1 VQETTDA
8 VAELRAANL
17 PVGGV
22 IVNLVRPQDLD
33 EEARANL
40 LAGTVDQTALAKA
53 LNAAGIDASPA
64 LVQSL
69 VDEGRDH
76 AERRRLEDS
85 QRALVEQIGI
95 PTYELAKLA
104 GGVDLG
110 GLYELAESLCEQ
122 GLA

>member
-1 VQETTDA
+1 
-8 VAELRAANL
+8 
-17 PVGGV
+17 V

-33 EEARANL
+33 DEARAAL

-53 LNAAGIDASPA
+53 LGSAGIDATPA
-64 LVQSL
+64 LVESL
-69 VDEGRDH
+69 VAEGRDH

-85 QRALVEQIGI
+85 QRALVEEIGI
-95 PTYELAKLA
+95 PTYELGQVP

-110 GLYELAESLCEQ
+110 GLYELAEALTEQ